1 MSMERATPPP
11 AARPPALRYTSWL
24 VPPALCAG
32 TLVTAATGP
41 VEAHTSVLVGGIAAT
56 TVACAGLLIR
66 LQRRLHRAEDGQ
78 RAAVSQADE
87 HQRRQSEAE
96 QARIESVRS
105 TLSAQMQEQLHQ
117 ARLQVDRERALVARL
132 AEEWLPEALRQV
144 RDEGAAIDDVLS
156 SVLASPDLPAEFGAE
171 HRALLR
177 EMLLRF
183 EDEYNRSTTAEQA
196 VVSIG
201 SRMQVHTSKIRG
213 LLHRMQQEH
222 GGQPAVARGLMAL
235 DKEVGP
241 ADCLA
246 ASIVVLGG
254 ADRPSRQFQEPRRLL
269 SVVRGGQGRIKDFE
283 RVEVAQLPDL
293 GVDGA
298 LVDHLTLILAQLLD
312 NATRYSPPSEPV
324 IVSGKEVP
332 NGVGIKIQDAG
343 KGLNE
348 EKKREAQQAL
358 DGVAAGPAIGG
369 LAEEA
374 QLGLRVVGTLARKY
388 DIRVTFDDSPWLG
401 TSVVV
406 VVPLKYFSPLASS
419 TVPEAPTIPAVPPQ
433 RSEPPAMGV
442 AERAVTEPVTDRAT
456 TAGGLPKRSRR
467 PRSESPADDG
477 ATAAPAAGAV
487 SPDDAFA
494 VPSEQSFSG
503 MAAFASG
510 SRPAPGSDTDDL
522 VDEPES
528 DTP

>member
-1 MSMERATPPP
+1 MERATPPP
-11 AARPPALRYTSWL
+11 AARAPALRYTSWL

-41 VEAHTSVLVGGIAAT
+41 AEVHTSVLVGGIAAT

-66 LQRRLHRAEDGQ
+66 LQRRLHRAEDEQ
-78 RAAVSQADE
+78 QAAVAQQE
-87 HQRRQSEAE
+87 QYRRRQSDAE

-105 TLSAQMQEQLHQ
+105 TLAAQMQEQLHQ
-117 ARLQVDRERALVARL
+117 AQLQVEREKSLVARI
-132 AEEWLPEALRQV
+132 AEKYLPEALRQM

-156 SVLASPDLPAEFGAE
+156 SVVRSPDIPAEFGAE

-183 EDEYNRSTTAEQA
+183 EDEFNRSSSAEQA

-213 LLHRMQQEH
+213 LLHGMQQEH
-222 GGQPAVARGLMAL
+222 GGQPAVAQGLMAL
-235 DKEVGP
+235 DREVGP

-312 NATRYSPPSEPV
+312 NATRYSPPTEPV

-374 QLGLRVVGTLARKY
+374 QLGLRVVGALARKY

-406 VVPLKYFSPLASS
+406 VVPLKYFSPLASA
-419 TVPEAPTIPAVPPQ
+419 TVPDSPTVPAVPQQ
-433 RSEPPAMGV
+433 RSEPPALDV
-442 AERAVTEPVTDRAT
+442 AEPAITDRSST
-456 TAGGLPKRSRR
+456 TPGGLPKRSRLPRR
-467 PRSESPADDG
+467 PESPVEDG
-477 ATAAPAAGAV
+477 ATGKPAATAV
-487 SPDDAFA
+487 PQDDSFA

-510 SRPAPGSDTDDL
+510 SRPTAGSDTDDL

-528 DTP
+528 DKP

>member
-1 MSMERATPPP
+1 MERATPPP
-11 AARPPALRYTSWL
+11 AARAPALRYTSWL

-32 TLVTAATGP
+32 TLVTAAAGP
-41 VEAHTSVLVGGIAAT
+41 GEAQTSVLVGGIAAT
-56 TVACAGLLIR
+56 TAACAALLIR
-66 LQRRLHRAEDGQ
+66 LQRRLHRAQNEH
-78 RAAVSQADE
+78 RAVLVRQE
-87 HQRRQSEAE
+87 QYERRQTETE

-105 TLSAQMQEQLHQ
+105 TLAAQMQEQLHQ
-117 ARLQVDRERALVARL
+117 AQLQVEREKALVARL
-132 AEEWLPEALRQV
+132 SEEYLPEALRHM
-144 RDEGAAIDDVLS
+144 RDEGATIDDVLS
-156 SVLASPDLPAEFGAE
+156 SILQSPGLPAEFGAE
-171 HRALLR
+171 HRSLLR

-183 EDEYNRSTTAEQA
+183 EDEFNRSTTAEQA

-222 GGQPAVARGLMAL
+222 GGQPAVAQGLMAL
-235 DKEVGP
+235 DKEIGP

-246 ASIVVLGG
+246 AGIVVLGG

-269 SVVRGGQGRIKDFE
+269 SVVRGGQGRIKEFE
-283 RVEVAQLPDL
+283 RIEVAQLPDL

-298 LVDHLTLILAQLLD
+298 LVDHLTLILAQLMD
-312 NATRYSPPSEPV
+312 NATRYSPPTEPV

-343 KGLNE
+343 KGLTE
-348 EKKREAQQAL
+348 EKKREAEQAL
-358 DGVAAGPAIGG
+358 AGVAAGPAIGG

-374 QLGLRVVGTLARKY
+374 QLGLRVVGMLARKY

-406 VVPLKYFSPLASS
+406 LVPLKYFSPLTSA
-419 TVPEAPTIPAVPPQ
+419 TVPDAPTIPAVPPQ
-433 RSEPPAMGV
+433 RGEPRVMDV
-442 AERAVTEPVTDRAT
+442 VDRAT

-467 PRSESPADDG
+467 ARPEPPAADG
-477 ATAAPAAGAV
+477 ADGAPAADAAF
-487 SPDDAFA
+487 PDDAFA

-510 SRPAPGSDTDDL
+510 TRPPAGSDTDDH
-522 VDEPES
+522 VEEPES
-528 DTP
+528 DKP